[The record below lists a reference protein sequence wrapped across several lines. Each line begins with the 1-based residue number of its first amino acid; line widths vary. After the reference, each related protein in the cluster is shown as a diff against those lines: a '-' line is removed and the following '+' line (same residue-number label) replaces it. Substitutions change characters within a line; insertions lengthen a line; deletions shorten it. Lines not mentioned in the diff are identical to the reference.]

1 MSTELRN
8 VPNITREIS
17 QTRFSGGKER
27 GAMLQLTVSDRGSF
41 QTLQLTRKEAWFLA
55 NELMLFVNGLEVVT
69 EGQ

>member
-8 VPNITREIS
+8 VPNVTREIS

-27 GAMLQLTVSDRGSF
+27 GAMLQLTVSDRVSF
-41 QTLQLTRKEAWFLA
+41 QTLQLTRKEAMGLA
-55 NELMLFVNGLEVVT
+55 KELMLFANGLEVVT